1 MSKRFKNFFDKY
13 ISNLND
19 ILANIDSK
27 QLEKLSHFFENLIK
41 TKKRIFIAGNGGS
54 ASTAS
59 TMTNDLGFDLYKKK
73 GKFVNF
79 QSLVDNVSIMT
90 AISNDTGYENLF
102 LNQLKMHHKI
112 GDHLLVISASGNSKN
127 LISAIKFVKKRK
139 GKIISFLGF
148 DGGKV
153 KKYSDILIHLKT
165 EKGDYGPV
173 EDAHLIINHVLSHW
187 FQDKSKWN

>member
-13 ISNLND
+13 ISNLNN
-19 ILANIDSK
+19 ILKNIDPK
-27 QLEKLSHFFENLIK
+27 QLEKLSYFFENLIK

-59 TMTNDLGFDLYKKK
+59 TMTNDLGFDLFKKK
-73 GKFVNF
+73 KKFVNF
-79 QSLVDNVSIMT
+79 QSLVDNISVIT

-102 LNQLKMHHKI
+102 LNQLKMQHKI

-165 EKGDYGPV
+165 EKGQYGPV

-187 FQDKSKWN
+187 FQDKSK

>member
-1 MSKRFKNFFDKY
+1 MSKKFKNFFNKY

-19 ILANIDSK
+19 ILKDIDPK
-27 QLEKLSHFFENLIK
+27 QLEKLSNFFENSIK

-59 TMTNDLGFDLYKKK
+59 TMTNDLGFDLFKKK

-79 QSLVDNVSIMT
+79 QSLVDNVSVIT

-102 LNQLKMHHKI
+102 LNQLKMYHKI

-187 FQDKSKWN
+187 FQDKSK

>member
-1 MSKRFKNFFDKY
+1 MSKQFQKFFYKY
-13 ISNLND
+13 ISNLNN
-19 ILANIDSK
+19 ILKNIEPK
-27 QLEKLSHFFENLIK
+27 QLEKLSKFFEYLIK
-41 TKKRIFIAGNGGS
+41 SKKRIFIAGNGGS

-59 TMTNDLGFDLYKKK
+59 TMTNDLGFDLFKKK
-73 GKFVNF
+73 GIFVNF
-79 QSLVDNVSIMT
+79 HSLVDNVSVIT

-102 LNQLKMHHKI
+102 LNQLKMQHKI

-127 LISAIKFVKKRK
+127 LINAIKFVKKRK

-165 EKGDYGPV
+165 DRGEYGPV

-187 FQDKSKWN
+187 FQNISK

>member
-13 ISNLND
+13 ISNLNN
-19 ILANIDSK
+19 ILKNIDPK
-27 QLEKLSHFFENLIK
+27 QLEKLSYFFENLIK

-59 TMTNDLGFDLYKKK
+59 TMTNDLGFDLFKKK
-73 GKFVNF
+73 KKFVNF
-79 QSLVDNVSIMT
+79 QSLVDNISVIT

-102 LNQLKMHHKI
+102 LNQLKMQHKI

-148 DGGKV
+148 NGGKV

-165 EKGDYGPV
+165 EKGQYGPV

-187 FQDKSKWN
+187 FQDKSK

>member
-1 MSKRFKNFFDKY
+1 MSKKFKNFFDKY
-13 ISNLND
+13 ISNLNN
-19 ILANIDSK
+19 ILKNIDPK
-27 QLEKLSHFFENLIK
+27 QLEKLSYFFENLIK

-59 TMTNDLGFDLYKKK
+59 TMTNDLGFDLFKKK
-73 GKFVNF
+73 KKFVNF
-79 QSLVDNVSIMT
+79 QSLVDNISVIT

-102 LNQLKMHHKI
+102 LNQLKMQHKI

-148 DGGKV
+148 NGGKV

-165 EKGDYGPV
+165 EKGQYGPV

-187 FQDKSKWN
+187 FQDKSK

>member
-1 MSKRFKNFFDKY
+1 MSKKFKNFFNKY

-19 ILANIDSK
+19 ILKDIDPK

-187 FQDKSKWN
+187 FQDKSK

>member
-1 MSKRFKNFFDKY
+1 MSKKFKNFFNKY

-19 ILANIDSK
+19 ILKDIDPK
-27 QLEKLSHFFENLIK
+27 QLEKLSNFFENSIK

-59 TMTNDLGFDLYKKK
+59 TMTNDLGFDLFKKK

-187 FQDKSKWN
+187 FQDKSK

>member
-59 TMTNDLGFDLYKKK
+59 TMTNDLGFDLFKKK
-73 GKFVNF
+73 KKFVNF
-79 QSLVDNVSIMT
+79 QSLVDNISVIT

-187 FQDKSKWN
+187 FQDKSK

>member
-1 MSKRFKNFFDKY
+1 MVSKNFFDKY
-13 ISNLND
+13 ISNLNN
-19 ILANIDSK
+19 ILKNIDPK
-27 QLEKLSHFFENLIK
+27 QLEKLSYFFENLIK

-59 TMTNDLGFDLYKKK
+59 TMTNDLGFDLFKKK
-73 GKFVNF
+73 KKFVNF
-79 QSLVDNVSIMT
+79 QSLVDNISVIT

-102 LNQLKMHHKI
+102 LNQLKMQHKI

-165 EKGDYGPV
+165 EKGQYGPV

-187 FQDKSKWN
+187 FQDKSK